1 MAVEYERMMGAI
13 EYGAPTEM
21 VERRMVSVAV
31 DDLGPPLVCAAR
43 CGRADVIALLRAR
56 GAKCPPEAMIV
67 AITEDNAAV
76 IAAAKDDFED
86 LHPFFLMAVQ
96 LHKPHAARLLRTLV
110 DDIEFEF
117 DMEDQRFCA
126 DWKKTMSERKLV
138 DAIRRALAKIR
149 VTGTK
154 RKHST

>member
-86 LHPFFLMAVQ
+86 LHPFFLMAENV
-96 LHKPHAARLLRTLV
+96 PIVGPMGVPVNGINTPLR
-110 DDIEFEF
+110 II
-117 DMEDQRFCA
+117 
-126 DWKKTMSERKLV
+126 
-138 DAIRRALAKIR
+138 DATI
-149 VTGTK
+149 TT
-154 RKHST
+154 TY